1 MEFKIDI
8 KIFLVGL
15 IFFIVNQFYMYILFM
30 IFVIIHECF
39 HLLAGIVLGYKV
51 KSLKIMPLGV
61 SVGFKEKEEEYNTKI
76 RKSNMNNVKKII
88 ILLMGPI
95 SNIVIAGMFLV
106 LNKPEPVYINIVIA
120 IFNLLPI
127 YPLDGGQI
135 LNRILRIFYSNFESY
150 KISNSINNIMMSI
163 LTALASIGLLYAKNI
178 AIIFIVIF
186 MWYLIIKENIK
197 YKEMSKYFK
206 SFHNLDKKLIIMY
219 NSYVKG
225 AKIYG

>member
-51 KSLKIMPLGV
+51 KNLKIMPLGV

-163 LTALASIGLLYAKNI
+163 LTALASIVLLYTKNI

-206 SFHNLDKKLIIMY
+206 SFHNLDKKINY
-219 NSYVKG
+219 NV
-225 AKIYG
+225 

>member
-15 IFFIVNQFYMYILFM
+15 IFFVVNQLNIYILFM

-39 HLLAGIVLGYKV
+39 HLLTGIILGYKV

-61 SVGFKEKEEEYNTKI
+61 SICFKEKEDEYNTKI
-76 RKSNMNNVKKII
+76 KKSNINNIKKII

-95 SNIVIAGMFLV
+95 SNIVIAGIFL
-106 LNKPEPVYINIVIA
+106 LLKKAEPIYINILIA

-135 LNRILRIFYSNFESY
+135 LNRVLRIFYSNFESY
-150 KISNSINNIMMSI
+150 KISNFINNIIMAI
-163 LTALASIGLLYAKNI
+163 LTALASIGILYTKNI

-186 MWYLIIKENIK
+186 MWCLIIKENRK

-206 SFHNLDKKLIIMY
+206 SFHNLDKKANY
-219 NSYVKG
+219 N
-225 AKIYG
+225 I